1 MKKSKKGA
9 TLPQLKKKA
18 LDELATLVK
27 LRAEQ
32 DNNLF
37 CYTCGSPLIN
47 HTSNCQLGHYLGRGC
62 YAGLTF
68 HPDNTR
74 LQCYRCNCHLSG
86 ATIEFRIRLIA
97 EIGIERVDKLE
108 SERHTPLKLSRL
120 EYIDLIAKYREEIKL
135 CQ

>member
-1 MKKSKKGA
+1 MKSKKGA
-9 TLPQLKKKA
+9 TIPQLKKKA

-27 LRAEQ
+27 LRAEL

-37 CYTCGSPLIN
+37 CYTCGKPIKN
-47 HTSNCQLGHYLGRGC
+47 HTSDCQLSHFLPRGA
-62 YAGLTF
+62 YPGLAF
-68 HPDNTR
+68 HPDNSR
-74 LQCYRCNCHLSG
+74 LSCYRCNCHLHG
-86 ATIEFRIRLIA
+86 NLTEFRIRLIA